1 MTTTSK
7 DPILVVIQLTGGND
21 YLNTVIPYGDG
32 RYHDNRPT
40 VGIPAER
47 VLPIDDHFGFNP
59 ALPEI
64 KQLYDAGKVAVINGI
79 GYPTPNRSHFRSMDI
94 WHTCEPEKV
103 GTEGWLGRVIRDID
117 PNAEN
122 VLTGVNFGRGLPR
135 AMALTGVPVASVAV
149 LETYGVLTG
158 IVNEPERSQALDIFA
173 HMYSPTV
180 GLGATMDYLGQTGLD
195 ALKGADILKAAPDM
209 YTSTVEYAD
218 TGIARNLQGIAKVLT
233 ANLGTRVFYT
243 QQGGYDTHASEADV
257 HPRLLGDLSR
267 AVSDFYA
274 DLREHDDADGEPLSN
289 RVVMFAFTEF
299 GRRVKDN
306 GSGTDHGSGG
316 VAFAIGDPVA
326 GGMYGAYPSL
336 AEADLVEGD
345 LAFNTDFRGVYGT
358 LVEQWLGLDAKPVVG
373 GSFEQPEFV

>member
-1 MTTTSK
+1 MTSTSK

-40 VGIPAER
+40 VGIPADR
-47 VLPIDDHFGFNP
+47 ALPIDDHFGFNP

-64 KQLYDAGKVAVINGI
+64 KALYDAGKVAVINGI

-158 IVNEPERSQALDIFA
+158 IANEPERSQALDIFA
-173 HMYSPTV
+173 RMYSPTV

-233 ANLGTRVFYT
+233 ADLGTRIFYT

-257 HPRLLGDLSR
+257 HPKLLGDLSR

-274 DLREHDDADGEPLSN
+274 DLREHDADGEPLSN

-316 VAFAIGDPVA
+316 VAFAIGDPVR

-336 AEADLVEGD
+336 AEGDLVEGD

-358 LVEQWLGLDAKPVVG
+358 LVEHWLGLDAKPVVG
-373 GSFEQPEFV
+373 GAFEQPEFV

>member
-1 MTTTSK
+1 MTSTTK

-21 YLNTVIPYGDG
+21 YMNTVIPYADG

-40 VGIPAER
+40 VGIPADQ
-47 VLPIDDHFGFNP
+47 VLHIDDQFGFNP

-64 KQLYDAGKVAVINGI
+64 KSLYDAGKVAVINGI

-103 GTEGWLGRVIRDID
+103 GTEGWLGRVIRDLD
-117 PNAEN
+117 PRAEN

-173 HMYSPTV
+173 RMYSPTV

-209 YTSTVEYAD
+209 YTSSVEYAE

-233 ANLGTRVFYT
+233 ADLGTRVFYT
-243 QQGGYDTHASEADV
+243 QQGGYDTHASETDV
-257 HPRLLGDLSR
+257 QPKLLSEFSR

-274 DLREHDDADGEPLSN
+274 DLREHDTADNVAML
-289 RVVMFAFTEF
+289 VFTEF
-299 GRRVKDN
+299 GRRVRDN

-316 VAFAIGDPVA
+316 VAFAIGDPVR
-326 GGMYGAYPSL
+326 GGMYGEYPSL

-358 LVEQWLGLDAKPVVG
+358 LVEQWLGLDAQPVVG
-373 GSFEQPEFV
+373 GNFEQPAFV

>member
-1 MTTTSK
+1 MTSTSK
-7 DPILVVIQLTGGND
+7 DPILVVVQLTGGND
-21 YLNTVIPYGDG
+21 YLNTIIPFNEG
-32 RYHDNRPT
+32 RYHDSRPS
-40 VGIPAER
+40 VGIPADD
-47 VLPIDDHFGFNP
+47 VLGIDGRLGFNP
-59 ALPEI
+59 AMAEV
-64 KQLYDAGKVAVINGI
+64 KELYDAGKVAVINGI

-103 GTEGWLGRVIRDID
+103 GTEGWLGRVIRDLD
-117 PNAEN
+117 PNADN

-158 IVNEPERSQALDIFA
+158 IQGEPDRSKALDIFA
-173 HMYSPTV
+173 RMYSPTV

-209 YTSTVEYAD
+209 YASSVEYAE
-218 TGIARNLQGIAKVLT
+218 TSIAKNLQGIAKVLS

-243 QQGGYDTHASEADV
+243 QQGGYDTHASEATV
-257 HPRLLGDLSR
+257 HPRLLSDFSR

-274 DLREHDDADGEPLSN
+274 DLREHDAAN
-289 RVVMFAFTEF
+289 NVVIFAFTEF

-316 VAFAIGDPVA
+316 VAFAVGDPVR
-326 GGMYGAYPSL
+326 GGMYGEYPSL
-336 AEADLVEGD
+336 AEGDLLEGD

-358 LVEQWLGLDAKPVVG
+358 LVEQWLGLDSNPVVG
-373 GSFEQPEFV
+373 GNFEKPEFV

>member
-1 MTTTSK
+1 MTSTTK

-21 YLNTVIPYGDG
+21 YMNTVIPYADG

-40 VGIPAER
+40 VGIPADQ
-47 VLPIDDHFGFNP
+47 VLHINDQFGFNP
-59 ALPEI
+59 ALPEF
-64 KQLYDAGKVAVINGI
+64 KSLYDAGKVAVINGI

-103 GTEGWLGRVIRDID
+103 GTEGWLGRVIRDLD
-117 PNAEN
+117 PRAEN

-173 HMYSPTV
+173 RMYSPTV

-209 YTSTVEYAD
+209 YASTVEYAE

-243 QQGGYDTHASEADV
+243 QQGGYDTHASETDV
-257 HPRLLGDLSR
+257 QPKLLSELSR

-274 DLREHDDADGEPLSN
+274 DLREHDTADN
-289 RVVMFAFTEF
+289 VVMFVFTEF
-299 GRRVKDN
+299 GRRVRDN

-316 VAFAIGDPVA
+316 VAFAVGDPVR
-326 GGMYGAYPSL
+326 GGMYSEYPSL

-345 LAFNTDFRGVYGT
+345 LAFNTDFRGVYGA
-358 LVEQWLGLDAKPVVG
+358 LVEQWLGLDAQPVVG
-373 GSFEQPEFV
+373 GRFEQPAFV

>member
-1 MTTTSK
+1 MTSTTK

-21 YLNTVIPYGDG
+21 YMNTVIPYADG

-40 VGIPAER
+40 VGIPADQ
-47 VLPIDDHFGFNP
+47 VLHIDDQFGFNP
-59 ALPEI
+59 AIPEI
-64 KQLYDAGKVAVINGI
+64 KGLYDAGKVAVINGI

-103 GTEGWLGRVIRDID
+103 GTEGWLGRVIRDLD
-117 PNAEN
+117 PKAEN

-149 LETYGVLTG
+149 LESYGVLTG

-173 HMYSPTV
+173 RMYSPTV

-209 YTSTVEYAD
+209 YTSTVEYAE

-233 ANLGTRVFYT
+233 ADLGTRVFYT
-243 QQGGYDTHASEADV
+243 QQGGYDTHASETDV
-257 HPRLLGDLSR
+257 QPKLLSDLSR

-274 DLREHDDADGEPLSN
+274 DLREHDTADNVL
-289 RVVMFAFTEF
+289 MFVFTEF
-299 GRRVKDN
+299 GRRVRDN

-316 VAFAIGDPVA
+316 VAFAIGDPVR
-326 GGMYGAYPSL
+326 GGMYSEYPSL

-358 LVEQWLGLDAKPVVG
+358 LVERWLGLDAQPVVG
-373 GSFEQPEFV
+373 GSFEQPAFV

>member
-1 MTTTSK
+1 MTSTTK

-21 YLNTVIPYGDG
+21 YLNTVIPYNDG

-40 VGIPAER
+40 VGIPADR
-47 VLPIDDHFGFNP
+47 VLPIDDTYGFNP
-59 ALPEI
+59 ALPEF
-64 KQLYDAGKVAVINGI
+64 KQLYDAGKVAVVNGI

-117 PNAEN
+117 PHAEN

-135 AMALTGVPVASVAV
+135 AMALSGVPVASVAI

-158 IVNEPERSQALDIFA
+158 IQGEPERSQALDIFA
-173 HMYSPTV
+173 RMYSPTV

-209 YTSTVEYAD
+209 YTSSVEYAD
-218 TGIARNLQGIAKVLT
+218 TSIARNLQGIAKVLT

-257 HPRLLGDLSR
+257 HPKLLGDLSR

-274 DLREHDDADGEPLSN
+274 DLREHNAADN
-289 RVVMFAFTEF
+289 VVMFAFTEF

-316 VAFAIGDPVA
+316 VAFAIGDPVR

-336 AEADLVEGD
+336 AEGDLVEGD
-345 LAFNTDFRGVYGT
+345 LAFNTDFRGVYGA
-358 LVEQWLGLDAKPVVG
+358 LVEQWLGLDANPVVG
-373 GSFEQPEFV
+373 GTFEQPEFV

>member
-21 YLNTVIPYGDG
+21 CLNTVIPYADG
-32 RYHDNRPT
+32 RYHDSRPT
-40 VGIPAER
+40 VGIPADAA
-47 VLPIDDHFGFNP
+47 LPIDDHFAFNP

-64 KQLYDAGKVAVINGI
+64 KALYDAGKVAVINGI

-103 GTEGWLGRVIRDID
+103 GTEGWLGRVIRDLD
-117 PNAEN
+117 PRAEN

-135 AMALTGVPVASVAV
+135 AMALPGVPVASVAV

-158 IVNEPERSQALDIFA
+158 ITGEPERAQALDIFA
-173 HMYSPTV
+173 RMYSPTV
-180 GLGATMDYLGQTGLD
+180 GLGPSMDYLGQTGLD
-195 ALKGADILKAAPDM
+195 ALKGADILKAAPEQ
-209 YTSTVEYAD
+209 YASSVEYAD

-257 HPRLLGDLSR
+257 HPRLLSDLSR

-274 DLREHDDADGEPLSN
+274 DLRAHNVADN
-289 RVVMFAFTEF
+289 VVMFAFTEF
-299 GRRVKDN
+299 GRRVRDN

-316 VAFAIGDPVA
+316 VAFAIGDPVR
-326 GGMYGAYPSL
+326 GGMYGEYPSL
-336 AEADLVEGD
+336 AESDLVEGD
-345 LAFNTDFRGVYGT
+345 LAFNTDFRGVYGA
-358 LVEQWLGLDAKPVVG
+358 LVERWLGLDAHPVVG
-373 GSFEQPEFV
+373 GAFEQPALV

>member
-1 MTTTSK
+1 MTTTTK

-21 YLNTVIPYGDG
+21 YLNTVIPYNDG

-47 VLPIDDHFGFNP
+47 ALAIDDTYGFNP

-64 KQLYDAGKVAVINGI
+64 KALYDAGKVAVINGI

-117 PNAEN
+117 PHAEN

-135 AMALTGVPVASVAV
+135 AMALSSVPVASVAV

-158 IVNEPERSQALDIFA
+158 IQGEPERGQALDIFA
-173 HMYSPTV
+173 RMYSPTV

-209 YTSTVEYAD
+209 YTSSVEYAD
-218 TGIARNLQGIAKVLT
+218 TGIAKNLQGIAKVLT

-257 HPRLLGDLSR
+257 HPKLLGDLSR

-274 DLREHDDADGEPLSN
+274 DLREHDAADN
-289 RVVMFAFTEF
+289 VVMFAFTEF

-316 VAFAIGDPVA
+316 VAFAIGDPVR
-326 GGMYGAYPSL
+326 GGMYGTYPSL
-336 AEADLVEGD
+336 AEGDLVEGD

>member
-1 MTTTSK
+1 MTTTTK

-21 YLNTVIPYGDG
+21 YLNTVIPYNDG
-32 RYHDNRPT
+32 RYHDSRPT
-40 VGIPAER
+40 VGIPADQ
-47 VLPIDDHFGFNP
+47 VLPINDTYGFNP
-59 ALPEI
+59 ALPEF

-117 PNAEN
+117 PHAEN

-135 AMALTGVPVASVAV
+135 AMALSGVPVASVAI

-158 IVNEPERSQALDIFA
+158 IQGEPERGQALDIFA
-173 HMYSPTV
+173 RMYSPTV

-209 YTSTVEYAD
+209 YTSSVEYAD
-218 TGIARNLQGIAKVLT
+218 TSIAKNLQGIAKVLT

-257 HPRLLGDLSR
+257 HPKLLGDLSR

-274 DLREHDDADGEPLSN
+274 DLREHDAADN
-289 RVVMFAFTEF
+289 VVMFAFTEF

-316 VAFAIGDPVA
+316 VAFAIGDPVR

-336 AEADLVEGD
+336 AEGDLVEGD

-358 LVEQWLGLDAKPVVG
+358 LVEQWLGLDANPVVG

>member
-1 MTTTSK
+1 MTSTTK

-21 YLNTVIPYGDG
+21 YMNTVIPYADG

-40 VGIPAER
+40 VGIPADQ
-47 VLPIDDHFGFNP
+47 VLHIDDQFGFNP
-59 ALPEI
+59 AVPEI
-64 KQLYDAGKVAVINGI
+64 KGLYDAGKVAVINGI

-103 GTEGWLGRVIRDID
+103 GTEGWLGRVIRDLD
-117 PNAEN
+117 PKAEN

-149 LETYGVLTG
+149 LESYGVLTG

-173 HMYSPTV
+173 RMYSPTV

-209 YTSTVEYAD
+209 YTSTVEYAE

-233 ANLGTRVFYT
+233 ADLGTRVFYT
-243 QQGGYDTHASEADV
+243 QQGGYDTHASETDV
-257 HPRLLGDLSR
+257 QPKLLSDLSR

-274 DLREHDDADGEPLSN
+274 DLREHETADNVL
-289 RVVMFAFTEF
+289 MFVFTEF
-299 GRRVKDN
+299 GRRVRDN

-316 VAFAIGDPVA
+316 VAFAIGDPVR
-326 GGMYGAYPSL
+326 GGMYGEYPSL

-358 LVEQWLGLDAKPVVG
+358 LVERWLGLDAQPVVG
-373 GSFEQPEFV
+373 GSFEQPEFL

>member
-1 MTTTSK
+1 MTTTTK

-21 YLNTVIPYGDG
+21 YLNTVIPYADG
-32 RYHDNRPT
+32 RYHDSRPT
-40 VGIPAER
+40 VGIPAAAA
-47 VLPIDDHFGFNP
+47 LPIDGHFAFNP

-64 KQLYDAGKVAVINGI
+64 KALYDAGKVAVINGV

-103 GTEGWLGRVIRDID
+103 GTEGWLGRVIRDLD

-135 AMALTGVPVASVAV
+135 AMALPGVPVASVAV

-158 IVNEPERSQALDIFA
+158 ISQEPERAQALDIFA
-173 HMYSPTV
+173 RMYSPTV

-195 ALKGADILKAAPDM
+195 ALKGADILKAAPDL
-209 YTSTVEYAD
+209 YASSVEYAD
-218 TGIARNLQGIAKVLT
+218 TGIGRNLQGIAKVLT

-243 QQGGYDTHASEADV
+243 QQGGYDTHASEADT
-257 HPRLLGDLSR
+257 HPKLLGDFSR

-274 DLREHDDADGEPLSN
+274 DLREHTDNDGEPLSH
-289 RVVMFAFTEF
+289 RVVMLAFTEF

-316 VAFAIGDPVA
+316 AAFAIGDPVR
-326 GGMYGAYPSL
+326 GGMYGEYPSL
-336 AEADLVEGD
+336 AESDLVEGD
-345 LAFNTDFRGVYGT
+345 LAFNTDFRGVYGA
-358 LVEQWLGLDAKPVVG
+358 LVEQWLGLDAQPVVG
-373 GSFEQPEFV
+373 GNFEQPALV

>member
-1 MTTTSK
+1 MTTTTK

-21 YLNTVIPYGDG
+21 YMNTVIPYADG
-32 RYHDNRPT
+32 RYHDSRPT
-40 VGIPAER
+40 VGIPADR
-47 VLPIDDHFGFNP
+47 VLPIDDQFGFNP
-59 ALPEI
+59 ALSEF
-64 KQLYDAGKVAVINGI
+64 KALYDAGRVAVINGI

-117 PNAEN
+117 PHAEN

-135 AMALTGVPVASVAV
+135 AMALPGVPVASVAV

-158 IVNEPERSQALDIFA
+158 ITGEPERSQALDIFA
-173 HMYSPTV
+173 RMYSPTV

-195 ALKGADILKAAPDM
+195 ALQGADILKAAPDM

-218 TGIARNLQGIAKVLT
+218 SGIARNLQGIAKVLT

-257 HPRLLGDLSR
+257 HPKLLGDLSR

-274 DLREHDDADGEPLSN
+274 DLREHDAADN
-289 RVVMFAFTEF
+289 VVMFAFTEF

-316 VAFAIGDPVA
+316 VAFAIGGPVR

-336 AEADLVEGD
+336 AEGDLVEGD
-345 LAFNTDFRGVYGT
+345 LAFNTDFRGVYGA
-358 LVEQWLGLDAKPVVG
+358 LVEQWLGLDANPVVG
-373 GSFEQPEFV
+373 GTFEQPELV